1 MKPRSEAHF
10 VFLSQLTVEGPLL
23 MGNTMCCTPDQLR
36 SVHKRDTIAL
46 KCVTPPK
53 RIVRGIITE
62 GEKKLEGEN

>member
-1 MKPRSEAHF
+1 
-10 VFLSQLTVEGPLL
+10 
-23 MGNTMCCTPDQLR
+23 MGNTMCCTPDQLQ

>member
-10 VFLSQLTVEGPLL
+10 VFLSRLTAEGPVL
-23 MGNTMCCTPDQLR
+23 MGNTMCCTSDQLWN
-36 SVHKRDTIAL
+36 VHKHDTIAL

-62 GEKKLEGEN
+62 G